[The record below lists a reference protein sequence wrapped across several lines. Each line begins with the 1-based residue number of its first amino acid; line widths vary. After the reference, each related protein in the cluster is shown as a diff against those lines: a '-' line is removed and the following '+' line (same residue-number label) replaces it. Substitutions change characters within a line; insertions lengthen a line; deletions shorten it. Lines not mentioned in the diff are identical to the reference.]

1 MFVKDFRRVQP
12 LDTVS
17 GEGCAMNLFPIF
29 LRLEKRSCLVV
40 GGGRISEGKIE
51 GLLRAGA
58 RVRVVAPEATAK
70 IRAWH
75 REKKIIWQKRPYRT
89 NNLSKSF
96 LVIAAT
102 NSPELHRRIFRK
114 ARQLGVLCNIVDVPA
129 LCDFFYPAVVRRGPL
144 QIAISTSGKSPAL
157 AKRLRQ
163 QLEEEFRPEYE
174 AWLNQ
179 IAGER
184 ERVRALS
191 LPPME
196 RLRRLED
203 QVTAAAFNSFLKKH
217 AHRDPRSQRT
227 KRPKK

>member
-1 MFVKDFRRVQP
+1 
-12 LDTVS
+12 
-17 GEGCAMNLFPIF
+17 MNLFPIF
-29 LRLEKRSCLVV
+29 LHLGNRPCLVV
-40 GGGRISEGKIE
+40 GGGRISEGKIG

-75 REKKIIWQKRPYRT
+75 REKKIIWQRRPYRT
-89 NNLSKSF
+89 NDLSKYF

-114 ARQLGVLCNIVDVPA
+114 ARQLGVLCNVVDVPA
-129 LCDFFYPAVVRRGPL
+129 LSDFFYPAVVRRGPL

-163 QLEEEFRPEYE
+163 QLEKEFGPEYE

-184 ERVRALS
+184 KRVRALS
-191 LPPME
+191 LPPVE
-196 RLRRLED
+196 RLRRLDD
-203 QVTAAAFNSFLKKH
+203 QVTAAAFNSFLRKH
-217 AHRDPRSQRT
+217 AHRDLGGRRT
-227 KRPKK
+227 KKPKT